1 MAAGILIKKGVEEHE
16 TGLVDGGF
24 LGNQC
29 NLAQHGSTLVHGE
42 HFLQDFFTFFCV
54 TVHDSSVF
62 EINGKVVK
70 PSHEV
75 LVGDIVGV
83 TFGSRKMEVRVL
95 SIQEVKRKQE
105 ASDMY
110 EIVSQSFVEKEERN
124 E

>member
-1 MAAGILIKKGVEEHE
+1 MRIDKFLKVSRILKRRTVSKE
-16 TGLVDGGF
+16 LA
-24 LGNQC
+24 LNQRI
-29 NLAQHGSTLVHGE
+29 
-42 HFLQDFFTFFCV
+42 
-54 TVHDSSVF
+54 

-110 EIVSQSFVEKEERN
+110 EIVSQSSSLGVLLQKQFWCIIPSQLSISFNTLVRTF
-124 E
+124 

>member
-1 MAAGILIKKGVEEHE
+1 MRIDKYLKVSRILKRRTVSKE
-16 TGLVDGGF
+16 LA
-24 LGNQC
+24 LNQRI
-29 NLAQHGSTLVHGE
+29 
-42 HFLQDFFTFFCV
+42 
-54 TVHDSSVF
+54 

-70 PSHEV
+70 TSHEV

>member
-1 MAAGILIKKGVEEHE
+1 MRIDKFLKVSRILKRRTVSKE
-16 TGLVDGGF
+16 LA
-24 LGNQC
+24 LNQRI
-29 NLAQHGSTLVHGE
+29 
-42 HFLQDFFTFFCV
+42 
-54 TVHDSSVF
+54 

-70 PSHEV
+70 QSHEV

>member
-1 MAAGILIKKGVEEHE
+1 MRIDKFLKVSRILKRRTVSKE
-16 TGLVDGGF
+16 LP
-24 LGNQC
+24 LNQRI
-29 NLAQHGSTLVHGE
+29 
-42 HFLQDFFTFFCV
+42 
-54 TVHDSSVF
+54 

-75 LVGDIVGV
+75 LVGDIVVV